1 MNIKVIELTQV
12 FAIIIRWLMI
22 SVLFAAPLAIAKHQ
36 LEHYES
42 AQAVIEQCNFCA
54 KSQSL
59 DSFSISAIQVRTSGI
74 INLGTQTNKLSKNL
88 QHDQVNHFLSRAPP
102 R

>member
-1 MNIKVIELTQV
+1 
-12 FAIIIRWLMI
+12 MI

-36 LEHYES
+36 LDHYES

-59 DSFSISAIQVRTSGI
+59 DSFSVSPVQVRTSGI
-74 INLGTQTNKLSKNL
+74 INLGTQTNELIQDL
-88 QHDQVNHFLSRAPP
+88 QHNQVNHFLSRAPP